1 MISSPNK
8 PPKHRVPIL
17 LVATLVE
24 TGILVTEAITFGCLG
39 LFTNYVTQGRG
50 GGGLKRLV
58 FCYVFIVKSVT
69 EGGGWGLKRPKFA
82 LRNL

>member
-1 MISSPNK
+1 M
-8 PPKHRVPIL
+8 
-17 LVATLVE
+17 
-24 TGILVTEAITFGCLG
+24 G

-69 EGGGWGLKRPKFA
+69 EGGGGGLKRPKFA